1 MLYNMFRIM
10 SVYIVNH
17 HKQIVNQSKLLLND
31 FCNKSKYEW

>member
-17 HKQIVNQSKLLLND
+17 HKQIANQSKLLFND
-31 FCNKSKYEW
+31 FVKK